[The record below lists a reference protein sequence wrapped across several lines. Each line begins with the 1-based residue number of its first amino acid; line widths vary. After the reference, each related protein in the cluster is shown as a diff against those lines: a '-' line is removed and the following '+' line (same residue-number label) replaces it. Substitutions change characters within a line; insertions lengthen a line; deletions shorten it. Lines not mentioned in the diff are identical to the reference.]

1 MKEKSHFQRSCPFN
15 PGGTHCNVQ
24 TEIFF
29 NKKLRVIHFYPQEAE
44 VKALDKTELLRVLN
58 HHFILS
64 NSTKVTATLIRPLR
78 MGQAFTY
85 MNLWGPFLLTA
96 QKYYYVI
103 SSESRVMFFQCN
115 FFQINLILGWLT
127 LKDTK
132 GIHSDLD

>member
-1 MKEKSHFQRSCPFN
+1 MKDNLHFQRSCPFN
-15 PGGTHCNVQ
+15 SGGKHCNVQ
-24 TEIFF
+24 TELFF
-29 NKKLRVIHFYPQEAE
+29 DKKLRVIHFYPQEAE

-96 QKYYYVI
+96 QKYYYLI

-115 FFQINLILGWLT
+115 FF
-127 LKDTK
+127 
-132 GIHSDLD
+132 

>member
-44 VKALDKTELLRVLN
+44 VKSLEKTELLRVLN

-64 NSTKVTATLIRPLR
+64 NSTKVTATHIRQLR
-78 MGQAFTY
+78 MGKAFTY

-96 QKYYYVI
+96 QKYCYVI

-115 FFQINLILGWLT
+115 FF
-127 LKDTK
+127 
-132 GIHSDLD
+132 